1 MDTQQER
8 LSHLDSAL
16 LSKQQ
21 ICSSEGMLYSFP
33 PALQSPF
40 LIEGVGLVICR
51 QGNFTFILNQKS
63 FSAKAGDTLF
73 LPKDSL
79 FQVLYASGDVEV
91 FIFIYQTDP
100 IRDIMGNSVVSMNLY
115 SHLATEPCYVWNT
128 GEEEEVLKYLSL
140 LDNTLKIEE
149 NTFNRYEQKLLL
161 LALTYRLCSVY
172 TRKLIAE
179 KASVSHKHDI
189 FIRLVQLIEQY
200 YTEERGVDFYA
211 DKLCL
216 SPKYLSALSKSICG
230 YTVQELVFKS
240 IIRKSISLLKN
251 TQKTYRK
258 YLTFSTSRTH
268 PTSALSSR
276 NRQECHRNSIVEN
289 KETPQNYYAFSRIT
303 KQLPFPNS
311 LWTVNVPP

>member
-1 MDTQQER
+1 MDTRQER
-8 LSHLDSAL
+8 LSRLDNAL
-16 LSKQQ
+16 LNKQQ
-21 ICSSEGMLYSFP
+21 ICSSEGVLSSFP
-33 PALQSPF
+33 TVLKEPF
-40 LIEGVGLVICR
+40 MIDGVGLVICR
-51 QGNFTFILNQKS
+51 QGSFTFILNQKS

-79 FQVLYASGDVEV
+79 FQVLYSSADVEV

-100 IRDIMGNSVVSMNLY
+100 IRDIIGNSVVSMNLY

-140 LDNTLKIEE
+140 LDNTLNIEE

-189 FIRLVQLIEQY
+189 FIRLIQLIEQY
-200 YTEERGVDFYA
+200 YTKERGVDFYA

-230 YTVQELVFKS
+230 YTVQELVHYSRTHKRMF
-240 IIRKSISLLKN
+240 RKFRISLIS
-251 TQKTYRK
+251 Q
-258 YLTFSTSRTH
+258 TH
-268 PTSALSSR
+268 PTSVLSLR
-276 NRQECHRNSIVEN
+276 NRQECRRNNTAES
-289 KETPQNYYAFSRIT
+289 KA
-303 KQLPFPNS
+303 K
-311 LWTVNVPP
+311 VP

>member
-1 MDTQQER
+1 MDTRQER
-8 LSHLDSAL
+8 LSRLDNAL
-16 LSKQQ
+16 LNKQQ
-21 ICSSEGMLYSFP
+21 ICSSEGVLSSFP
-33 PALQSPF
+33 TVLKEPF
-40 LIEGVGLVICR
+40 MIDGVGLVICR
-51 QGNFTFILNQKS
+51 QGSFTFILNQKS
-63 FSAKAGDTLF
+63 FSAKTGDTLF

-79 FQVLYASGDVEV
+79 FQVLYSSADVEV

-100 IRDIMGNSVVSMNLY
+100 IRDIIGNSVVSMNLY

-140 LDNTLKIEE
+140 LDNTLNIEE

-189 FIRLVQLIEQY
+189 FIRLIQLIEQY
-200 YTEERGVDFYA
+200 YTKERGVDFYA

-240 IIRKSISLLKN
+240 IDRKSG
-251 TQKTYRK
+251 
-258 YLTFSTSRTH
+258 
-268 PTSALSSR
+268 
-276 NRQECHRNSIVEN
+276 V
-289 KETPQNYYAFSRIT
+289 
-303 KQLPFPNS
+303 
-311 LWTVNVPP
+311 

>member
-1 MDTQQER
+1 MDIRQER
-8 LSHLDSAL
+8 LSHLDNAL
-16 LSKQQ
+16 SSKQQ
-21 ICSSEGMLYSFP
+21 ICSSEGVLRSFP
-33 PALQSPF
+33 SALQSPF
-40 LIEGVGLVICR
+40 MIDGVGLVICR
-51 QGNFTFILNQKS
+51 RGSFTFILNQKS
-63 FSAKAGDTLF
+63 FSAKDGDTLF

-79 FQVLYASGDVEV
+79 FQVLYVSDDVEV
-91 FIFIYQTDP
+91 VIFIYQTDP

-200 YTEERGVDFYA
+200 YTKERGVDFYA

-240 IIRKSISLLKN
+240 IIRKSIS
-251 TQKTYRK
+251 
-258 YLTFSTSRTH
+258 
-268 PTSALSSR
+268 
-276 NRQECHRNSIVEN
+276 
-289 KETPQNYYAFSRIT
+289 
-303 KQLPFPNS
+303 
-311 LWTVNVPP
+311 

>member
-8 LSHLDSAL
+8 LSHLDNAL
-16 LSKQQ
+16 SSKQQ
-21 ICSSEGMLYSFP
+21 ICSSEGVLRSFP
-33 PALQSPF
+33 SALQSPF
-40 LIEGVGLVICR
+40 MIDGVGLVICR
-51 QGNFTFILNQKS
+51 RGSFTFILNQKS
-63 FSAKAGDTLF
+63 FSAKDGDTLF

-79 FQVLYASGDVEV
+79 FQVLYASDDVEV
-91 FIFIYQTDP
+91 VIFIYQTDP
-100 IRDIMGNSVVSMNLY
+100 IRDIMGNSIVSMNLY

-200 YTEERGVDFYA
+200 YTKERGVDFYA

-216 SPKYLSALSKSICG
+216 SPKYLSAL
-230 YTVQELVFKS
+230 
-240 IIRKSISLLKN
+240 
-251 TQKTYRK
+251 
-258 YLTFSTSRTH
+258 
-268 PTSALSSR
+268 
-276 NRQECHRNSIVEN
+276 
-289 KETPQNYYAFSRIT
+289 
-303 KQLPFPNS
+303 
-311 LWTVNVPP
+311 

>member
-1 MDTQQER
+1 MDTRQER
-8 LSHLDSAL
+8 LSHLDNAL
-16 LSKQQ
+16 SSKQQ
-21 ICSSEGMLYSFP
+21 ICSSEGVLRSFP
-33 PALQSPF
+33 SALQSPF
-40 LIEGVGLVICR
+40 MIDGVGLVICR
-51 QGNFTFILNQKS
+51 RGSFSFILNQKS
-63 FSAKAGDTLF
+63 FSAKDGDTLF

-79 FQVLYASGDVEV
+79 FQVLYVSDDVEV
-91 FIFIYQTDP
+91 VIFIYQTDP

-200 YTEERGVDFYA
+200 YTKERGVDFYA
-211 DKLCL
+211 VPVAQISFGSVQVYLRVYGTGIGVQIHHPQEHFIAQEYTEERTGNLRFLQLPERILFRYFLQKTDRDVAPTIPQKIGKRQT
-216 SPKYLSALSKSICG
+216 STTLSA
-230 YTVQELVFKS
+230 E
-240 IIRKSISLLKN
+240 
-251 TQKTYRK
+251 
-258 YLTFSTSRTH
+258 
-268 PTSALSSR
+268 
-276 NRQECHRNSIVEN
+276 
-289 KETPQNYYAFSRIT
+289 
-303 KQLPFPNS
+303 
-311 LWTVNVPP
+311 

>member
-1 MDTQQER
+1 MNTRQEH

-16 LSKQQ
+16 LSKRQ
-21 ICSSEGMLYSFP
+21 ICSSQGVLGSFP

-51 QGNFTFILNQKS
+51 QGSFTFLLNRKP
-63 FSAKAGDTLF
+63 FAAKAGDTLF

-79 FQVLYASGDVEV
+79 FRVLDTSDDLEV
-91 FIFIYQTDP
+91 VVFIYQTDP

-140 LDNTLKIEE
+140 LDNTLEIEE

-189 FIRLVQLIEQY
+189 FIRLVQLIEQF

-251 TQKTYRK
+251 TQK
-258 YLTFSTSRTH
+258 
-268 PTSALSSR
+268 
-276 NRQECHRNSIVEN
+276 NVQEISDFFN
-289 KETPQNYYAFSRIT
+289 
-303 KQLPFPNS
+303 FPNAS
-311 LWTVNVPP
+311 YFGTFFKKHTGMSPQQYRRG

>member
-1 MDTQQER
+1 MID
-8 LSHLDSAL
+8 
-16 LSKQQ
+16 
-21 ICSSEGMLYSFP
+21 
-33 PALQSPF
+33 
-40 LIEGVGLVICR
+40 GVGLVICR
-51 QGNFTFILNQKS
+51 QGSFTFILNQKS
-63 FSAKAGDTLF
+63 FSAKTGDTLF

-79 FQVLYASGDVEV
+79 FQVLYSSADVEV

-100 IRDIMGNSVVSMNLY
+100 IRDIIGNSVVSMNLY

-140 LDNTLKIEE
+140 LDNTLNIEE

-189 FIRLVQLIEQY
+189 FIRLIQLIEQY
-200 YTEERGVDFYA
+200 YTKERGVDFYA

-230 YTVQELVFKS
+230 
-240 IIRKSISLLKN
+240 
-251 TQKTYRK
+251 
-258 YLTFSTSRTH
+258 
-268 PTSALSSR
+268 
-276 NRQECHRNSIVEN
+276 
-289 KETPQNYYAFSRIT
+289 
-303 KQLPFPNS
+303 
-311 LWTVNVPP
+311 

>member
-1 MDTQQER
+1 MID
-8 LSHLDSAL
+8 
-16 LSKQQ
+16 
-21 ICSSEGMLYSFP
+21 
-33 PALQSPF
+33 
-40 LIEGVGLVICR
+40 GVGLVICR
-51 QGNFTFILNQKS
+51 QGSFTFILNQKS
-63 FSAKAGDTLF
+63 FSAKDGDTLF

-79 FQVLYASGDVEV
+79 FQVLYSSADVEV

-100 IRDIMGNSVVSMNLY
+100 IRDIIGNSVVSMNLY

-140 LDNTLKIEE
+140 LDNTLNIEE

-189 FIRLVQLIEQY
+189 FIRLIQLIEQY
-200 YTEERGVDFYA
+200 YTKERGVDFYA

-251 TQKTYRK
+251 TQK
-258 YLTFSTSRTH
+258 
-268 PTSALSSR
+268 
-276 NRQECHRNSIVEN
+276 NVQEISDFFN
-289 KETPQNYYAFSRIT
+289 
-303 KQLPFPNS
+303 FPNAS
-311 LWTVNVPP
+311 YFGTFFKKQTGMSPQQYRRK